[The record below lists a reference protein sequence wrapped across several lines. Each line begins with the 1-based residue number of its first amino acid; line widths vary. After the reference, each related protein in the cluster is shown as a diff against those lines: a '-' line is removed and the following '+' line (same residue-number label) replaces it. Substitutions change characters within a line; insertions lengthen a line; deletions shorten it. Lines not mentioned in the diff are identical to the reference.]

1 MSSLQLADTACTF
14 LPTDHSCIC
23 MGGMEGGVVEQ
34 PTGVVWHLLQS
45 IERALP
51 TVWMPQLVH
60 ACLADDSGSVP
71 AWHTT
76 ALTVVTLAGV

>member
-1 MSSLQLADTACTF
+1 
-14 LPTDHSCIC
+14 

-76 ALTVVTLAGV
+76 ALTVVTLAALAQCRCVSALVYTYGLEQW